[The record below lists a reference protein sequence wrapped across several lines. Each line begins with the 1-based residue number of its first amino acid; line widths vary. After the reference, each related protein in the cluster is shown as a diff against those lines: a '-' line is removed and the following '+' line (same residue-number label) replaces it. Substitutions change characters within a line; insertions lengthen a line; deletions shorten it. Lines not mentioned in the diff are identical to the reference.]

1 MITVT
6 ERLYNSDSYFPES
19 EHEQKLTVNAERVDG
34 KKLSSKVMTVIGEL
48 VVKHFPL
55 LSTYEY
61 GKNKQDIEHDLQPLD
76 AFMAELAEKKEL
88 ICQIAEK
95 VHFKEQMEESTA
107 KSSEGKR
114 N

>member
-6 ERLYNSDSYFPES
+6 ERPNNTDVYFPES
-19 EHEQKLTVNAERVDG
+19 EHEPKLTVNAERVDG

-76 AFMAELAEKKEL
+76 AFLKVLASKPELIREIAEMVQFKEL
-88 ICQIAEK
+88 L
-95 VHFKEQMEESTA
+95 
-107 KSSEGKR
+107 
-114 N
+114 